1 MKQQAGQNHRFNK
14 PDNIRNWTV
23 TEDGTLLETAKKI
36 LKDHTL
42 TKVKSMMKHM
52 QFAVNHVPH
61 SQYDFPVTAGDTF
74 SVNFDQSFA
83 VFYNK
88 RIELIYEDEHILV
101 INKGYGVLS
110 MADATGMPYGI
121 PLNFVWDGN
130 DCFYVHCA
138 PEGRKLRMISENR
151 NVSFCIVGNVSLK
164 PQLFTTAYESVVL
177 RGEASVVESDEERRE
192 ALRLLVKKFS
202 PEYEDDTLYLKLSV
216 RTDAERCKCLSVKL
230 YVGRQEAGK

>member
-1 MKQQAGQNHRFNK
+1 M
-14 PDNIRNWTV
+14 
-23 TEDGTLLETAKKI
+23 E
-36 LKDHTL
+36 
-42 TKVKSMMKHM
+42 
-52 QFAVNHVPH
+52 
-61 SQYDFPVTAGDTF
+61 Y
-74 SVNFDQSFA
+74 
-83 VFYNK
+83 
-88 RIELIYEDEHILV
+88 
-101 INKGYGVLS
+101 INKDVRRQDRLLDEARAREIITTAEYGILS

-130 DCFYVHCA
+130 DCFYMHCA

-202 PEYEDDTLYLKLSV
+202 PEYETLGAKYSEKSFHRVAILKIRFDVFSGKCKHV
-216 RTDAERCKCLSVKL
+216 R
-230 YVGRQEAGK
+230 